1 MISAWVD
8 LHSGNSFLFL
18 GLAVEC
24 SCGRLQVHAMGRAVA
39 ILQDQARSDIQF
51 RHTDIKHLH
60 MYEPFRIELVVL
72 LLTSWSLLGCN
83 QGSRDLYVLKKR
95 QQTQIATGSQDI
107 WSLDAD
113 CRNIKFQAYKR
124 LWSLSTWPLSSFLA
138 SEQPCQS
145 DIDSI
150 ILNPQR
156 IGLNNT
162 SLRFLL
168 DSLCKQHDAID
179 TMLRYII
186 YSNNNVSDPA
196 DQVQTFQSVAKNIR
210 IRISIFLIGHVRY
223 WTKIIQVHISEWS
236 DRSDRS
242 GVWAM
247 LAFVGLTGPVGPVG
261 PGAAAGS
268 RGSRGSRREAPSLST
283 ARRAGPEKRGAR
295 RYPTVPQN
303 LMAQTDSIS
312 PHLPNSNKNFG
323 QYLDHPGFC
332 FSRISFFFLD
342 NSNLS
347 IYIHLHLFSGPLWV
361 PGPARCPRWRGWRG
375 AQDEG
380 RRSKKETEKNK
391 MNQA

>member
-51 RHTDIKHLH
+51 RHTDIKHFH

-72 LLTSWSLLGCN
+72 LLTSWSLLGGN

-95 QQTQIATGSQDI
+95 QQTQIATGSQEI

-138 SEQPCQS
+138 SEQPCQG

-186 YSNNNVSDPA
+186 
-196 DQVQTFQSVAKNIR
+196 
-210 IRISIFLIGHVRY
+210 
-223 WTKIIQVHISEWS
+223 
-236 DRSDRS
+236 
-242 GVWAM
+242 
-247 LAFVGLTGPVGPVG
+247 
-261 PGAAAGS
+261 
-268 RGSRGSRREAPSLST
+268 
-283 ARRAGPEKRGAR
+283 
-295 RYPTVPQN
+295 
-303 LMAQTDSIS
+303 
-312 PHLPNSNKNFG
+312 
-323 QYLDHPGFC
+323 
-332 FSRISFFFLD
+332 
-342 NSNLS
+342 
-347 IYIHLHLFSGPLWV
+347 
-361 PGPARCPRWRGWRG
+361 
-375 AQDEG
+375 
-380 RRSKKETEKNK
+380 
-391 MNQA
+391 